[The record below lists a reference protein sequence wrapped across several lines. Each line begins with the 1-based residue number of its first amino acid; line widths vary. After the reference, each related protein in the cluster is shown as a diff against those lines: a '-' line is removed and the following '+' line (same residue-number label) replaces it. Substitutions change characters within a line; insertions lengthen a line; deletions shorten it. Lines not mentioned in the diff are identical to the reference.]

1 MASITLFLL
10 FLTFFLFFKT
20 LINFFLDPIIM
31 RICALTTSYPT
42 TNDTTRGIFIY
53 RLFHTLQ
60 QQGHQVTFVCPGGFS
75 SLTGGAGIFSNL
87 QHSWSA
93 RFLFIPYVLVFFF
106 HILHKAP
113 RHDIIH
119 ANWSLTAF
127 LALLAKPIHHKKIIL
142 TERSSHLIQLH
153 NPFLKFFIR
162 FTYTHVDCLVV
173 LSKTAQHQLSSNYHT
188 PLSASFVVPNG
199 VDVPRISSKI
209 SLRRTL
215 HLPQKTILLAV
226 GRLTRDKNFDTLL
239 QALHH
244 IHTSST
250 SYHLVLVGDGED
262 KQRLQDL
269 ANTHR
274 LRSFVT
280 FTGKISHEQVYS
292 YMAASDIFVQTSL
305 KDSGGNVILESMAHG
320 LALLSTP
327 VGWAKDY
334 LVAGKNGLFFTPRD
348 AIDLSK
354 CLILLLKKPRLLH
367 TLGRAARQTIL
378 HEHLTWKN
386 CSQRYLQLYH
396 EALS

>member
-1 MASITLFLL
+1 
-10 FLTFFLFFKT
+10 
-20 LINFFLDPIIM
+20 M

-42 TNDTTRGIFIY
+42 TNNTTRGIFIY

-60 QQGHQVTFVCPGGFS
+60 QQGHQVTFVCPRGFS
-75 SLTGGAGIFSNL
+75 SLTSGAGIFSNL
-87 QHSWSA
+87 QHSWPA
-93 RFLFIPYVLVFFF
+93 RFLFIPYIFVFFF
-106 HILHKAP
+106 LILRKAQY
-113 RHDIIH
+113 HDIIH

-127 LALLAKPIHHKKIIL
+127 LALLAKPIHRKKIIL

-162 FTYTHVDCLVV
+162 FTYMRVDCLAV

-188 PLSASFVVPNG
+188 PSSASFVVPNG
-199 VDVPRISSKI
+199 VDVPRLSSKT

-215 HLPQKTILLAV
+215 HLPQKTIILAV
-226 GRLTRDKNFDTLL
+226 GRLTRDKSFDTLL
-239 QALHH
+239 QALRHLR
-244 IHTSST
+244 TSLT
-250 SYHLVLVGDGED
+250 SYHLVLVGEGED

-269 ANTHR
+269 ADTLGLH
-274 LRSFVT
+274 SFVT
-280 FTGKISHEQVYS
+280 FTGKVSHEQVYS

-320 LALLSTP
+320 MAIVSTP

-348 AIDLSK
+348 AINLSQQI
-354 CLILLLKKPRLLH
+354 LLLLKKPTLLR

-386 CSQRYLQLYH
+386 CAQHYLRLYR
-396 EALS
+396 EVLS

>member
-1 MASITLFLL
+1 M
-10 FLTFFLFFKT
+10 K
-20 LINFFLDPIIM
+20 
-31 RICALTTSYPT
+31 ICALTTSYPT

-53 RLFHTLQ
+53 RLFQTLQ
-60 QQGHQVTFVCPGGFS
+60 QQGHQVTFVCPHGFS
-75 SLTGGAGIFSNL
+75 SLIGGAGIFSNL
-87 QHSWSA
+87 QYNWIA

-106 HILHKAP
+106 HILRKTPHC
-113 RHDIIH
+113 DIIH

-173 LSKTAQHQLSSNYHT
+173 LSKTAQHQLSSNYNI
-188 PLSASFVVPNG
+188 PFSSFLVVPNG
-199 VDVPRISSKI
+199 VDIPRLSSKN

-215 HLPQKTILLAV
+215 HLPQKTIILAV
-226 GRLTRDKNFDTLL
+226 GRLTRDKSLDTLL
-239 QALHH
+239 QAFHHLHV
-244 IHTSST
+244 SSN

-269 ANTHR
+269 ADTLG

-280 FTGKISHEQVYS
+280 FTGKVSHEQVYS

-320 LALLSTP
+320 LAIVSTP

-334 LVAGKNGLFFTPRD
+334 LVADKNGLFFTPRD
-348 AIDLSK
+348 AVDLSK
-354 CLILLLKKPRLLH
+354 YILLLLKKPKLLH

-386 CSQRYLQLYH
+386 CAQHYLQLYR